1 MQLAALFM
9 LAAWMGRE
17 SLTLPALVLVLCM
30 LVLFMYPF
38 WRWWR
43 TRRSAKVIAKV
54 FADLDAGKFDRSRD
68 TEAGLAYVK
77 DHGQPRQLTQPADLR
92 GQLAAVAP
100 GFAITITYVGS
111 RAAGK
116 CSGLPRV

>member
-1 MQLAALFM
+1 VSGGHLA
-9 LAAWMGRE
+9 W
-17 SLTLPALVLVLCM
+17 T
-30 LVLFMYPF
+30 
-38 WRWWR
+38 
-43 TRRSAKVIAKV
+43 
-54 FADLDAGKFDRSRD
+54 DAGVAVTGTFMGRD